1 MQTQADLQAR
11 HLKTVPDGVQFEVVE
26 GGQSIPM
33 HSQALGN
40 FNVLNLLGVMAA
52 LRDLGFS
59 LQQAVNAC
67 QNLQPVPGRMQRVGR
82 PEQPAVVVDY
92 AHTPD
97 AVDKALQALR
107 PWADARGGQL
117 LCILGCGGN
126 RDSSKRAPMARLAE
140 QVADVLCLTSDN
152 PRHEDPLEILSQMR
166 QGLTQ
171 PQNALQLVD
180 RAQAI
185 AHIIAQMRAEDV
197 VLIAGKGHETYQEI
211 QGVKHGFSDVDHA
224 ELALHKWGHA

>member
-1 MQTQADLQAR
+1 
-11 HLKTVPDGVQFEVVE
+11 
-26 GGQSIPM
+26 
-33 HSQALGN
+33 
-40 FNVLNLLGVMAA
+40 
-52 LRDLGFS
+52 
-59 LQQAVNAC
+59 
-67 QNLQPVPGRMQRVGR
+67 
-82 PEQPAVVVDY
+82 
-92 AHTPD
+92 
-97 AVDKALQALR
+97 
-107 PWADARGGQL
+107 
-117 LCILGCGGN
+117 
-126 RDSSKRAPMARLAE
+126 MARLAE